1 MYIGIALTEQRSSE
15 IQVKV
20 SVVVVLG
27 SVFTRVHSFGDVFS
41 TFWCLVL
48 IFFRCCSLLGMLFSV
63 SCDVLVNCKC
73 RVEILFCQ
81 L

>member
-48 IFFRCCSLLGMLFSV
+48 IFFPMLFV
-63 SCDVLVNCKC
+63 IWDVVFC
-73 RVEILFCQ
+73 IL
-81 L
+81 